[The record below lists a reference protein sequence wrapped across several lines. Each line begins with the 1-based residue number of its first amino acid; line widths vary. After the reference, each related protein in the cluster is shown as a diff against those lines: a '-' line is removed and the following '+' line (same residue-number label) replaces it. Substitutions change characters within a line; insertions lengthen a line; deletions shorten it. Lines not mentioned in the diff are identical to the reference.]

1 MRCARC
7 GVELIAGK
15 PFCHGCGARVSAPCP
30 RCGAV
35 LQPEFR
41 FCPDCG
47 RPVDGAP
54 PAETTAT
61 VAEAPPRPAPSVE
74 GERKIV
80 TVLFCDLV
88 GSTQIAEKLDPEDY
102 HELLERYLELAFQKI
117 YEVGGVVNQISGDGL
132 MALFG
137 APIAYEDAPQRA
149 VRAALGIREALGAL
163 AERMRRE
170 RGISLRARQ
179 GLHTGPVVVGTV
191 GNSLKM
197 DYTAI
202 GDTTNLA
209 SRLESLAE
217 PGAIL
222 MSDAT
227 HRLVRGF
234 FEVEPTGPL
243 DVRGKS
249 EPVEGYRVLGE
260 ARAVTPMGLAEARGL
275 TPFVGRAAELA
286 LLEDA
291 FARVT
296 AGHMQI
302 ASIVSDAGLGKSR
315 LVHEFRQRLAPA
327 VVVFDARCAAL
338 TQSLAY
344 HPFMSM
350 FRGYL
355 GFEVGEPHEQVRTKI
370 SAKLGIP
377 FDTVKTKYP
386 GLTRFLGTRGEK
398 ADVPADQ
405 LRRETVAALAGLVG
419 ELGGEAPVLMVIE
432 DFEWMDAPSR
442 DMLDDLVEKLAAS
455 RVLLVTTQ
463 RSDAKARW
471 EPAYDVVRIE
481 LARLDEVDS
490 AAVVRAAAGG
500 QLPEQ
505 LAERIVRR
513 AGGSPFFA
521 EELTRAL
528 IEEGVLVADEAGGHR
543 LAKPLEE
550 VGIPGTVQEVIAAR
564 LDRLDAPT
572 KRVLQV
578 ASVLGR
584 QFHQLDLEALLA
596 DEPVDVAAAL
606 AKLERKGLLRR
617 LHGAGGAELRFPES
631 LTQEVAYEGVL
642 LRQRRQMHE
651 RIAAFLEAAP
661 GEASAERTALIAE
674 HYAHGDDHAKAAD
687 YLLQAAREAEAVPSY
702 AAAADF
708 YRRAWLRAES
718 VLGERED
725 GHFHAVAA
733 EAAAGVC
740 RMVVFF
746 GASHLDVAEEAA
758 RRGEELAELLGD
770 DSNAIALRYQRGVVV
785 MMTGVDFNRGLGIA
799 EEALAMAERRGSE
812 VERMRLIR
820 GLCVSWT
827 ADGRFAEARQRI
839 DEIVARAE
847 LDGEAAELTPFY
859 LSSRWVRDQTLF
871 AADEI
876 DRALELGRESYEM
889 AARAPNRTMLCALA
903 SLLAQIHLL
912 RGDYAEAKRWADE
925 AVAVGDEIG
934 NVNVLA
940 AGGAIA
946 LLSRLE
952 LGERVEPRPFVHL
965 MERGLA
971 GAGFMQLNAR
981 FVSDALLATD
991 DLARADRITEQMMAR
1006 AGGRLRNAMSA
1017 VARGDVLAALGRHE
1031 EAARR
1036 YAEAVALADR
1046 IGARSTLA
1054 SALLASAELALRRG
1068 QQPTGVERALRVCQE
1083 LGLARYRARFE
1094 RVLGDAT
1101 SEMPVS

>member
-1 MRCARC
+1 MRCTRC
-7 GVELIAGK
+7 GVELIPGK

-30 RCGAV
+30 QCGAV

-47 RPVDGAP
+47 RPVDGATP
-54 PAETTAT
+54 PEPRKTPDP
-61 VAEAPPRPAPSVE
+61 PPRPAPGVE

-102 HELLERYLELAFQKI
+102 HELLERYLELAFQEI
-117 YEVGGVVNQISGDGL
+117 YKVGGVVNQISGDGL

-149 VRAALGIREALGAL
+149 VRAALGIREALGTL

-202 GDTTNLA
+202 GDTVNLA
-209 SRLESLAE
+209 ARLESLAE

-249 EPVEGYRVLGE
+249 EPVEGYRVLAE

-286 LLEDA
+286 MLEQA
-291 FARVT
+291 FAQVA
-296 AGHMQI
+296 AGRMQI
-302 ASIVSDAGLGKSR
+302 AGIVAHAGVGKSR
-315 LVHEFRQRLAPA
+315 LVHEFRQRLAPE

-344 HPFMSM
+344 HPFMAM

-355 GFEVGEPHEQVRTKI
+355 GFEVGEAPEQVRSKI
-370 SAKLGIP
+370 ASKLGVP
-377 FDTVKTKYP
+377 FEHVKTKYP
-386 GLTRFLGTRGEK
+386 GLTRFLGTRGDK
-398 ADVPADQ
+398 ADVPAEQ
-405 LRRETVAALAGLVG
+405 LRRETVTALAGLVG
-419 ELGGEAPVLMVIE
+419 ELGAEAPVVMVIE
-432 DFEWMDAPSR
+432 DFEWIDEPSR
-442 DMLDDLVEKLAAS
+442 DMLDDLVERLAAS
-455 RVLLVTTQ
+455 RVLLVITQ
-463 RSDAKARW
+463 RADAKVRW
-471 EPAYDVVRIE
+471 EPAFDVVRIE
-481 LARLDEVDS
+481 LARLDEVDT
-490 AAVVRAAAGG
+490 AAVVRAVAGG
-500 QLPEQ
+500 HLPEQ
-505 LAERIVRR
+505 LTERIVRR

-528 IEEGVLVADEAGGHR
+528 IEEGVLLADDAGGHR

-564 LDRLDAPT
+564 LDRLDGPT

-596 DEPVDVAAAL
+596 DERVDVAAGL
-606 AKLERKGLLRR
+606 KKLERKGLLRR
-617 LHGAGGAELRFPES
+617 LQGAGGTELRFPES

-661 GEASAERTALIAE
+661 GEATAERTALIAE

-702 AAAADF
+702 GAAADF
-708 YRRAWLRAES
+708 YRRAWQRAES
-718 VLGERED
+718 VLGVRED

-733 EAAAGVC
+733 EAAAGVS

-746 GASHLDVAEEAA
+746 GASHLDVAEDAA

-770 DSNAIALRYQRGVVV
+770 DSNVIALRYQRGVAV
-785 MMTGVDFNRGLGIA
+785 MMRGEDFDRGLAVA
-799 EEALAMAERRGSE
+799 EEALALAERLGSE

-820 GLCVSWT
+820 GLCISWV
-827 ADGRFAEARQRI
+827 ADGRFAEARERAE
-839 DEIVARAE
+839 EIVARAE

-859 LSSRWVRDQTLF
+859 LSSRWVRDQALF
-871 AADEI
+871 AADEL
-876 DRALELGRESYEM
+876 DLALSLSLESHEM
-889 AARAPNRTMLCALA
+889 SALAPNRTMRSAAA
-903 SLLAQIHLL
+903 SLLAQIYFMRAH
-912 RGDYAEAKRWADE
+912 YAEARRWADE
-925 AVAVGDEIG
+925 ATLVGDEIG
-934 NVNVLA
+934 NVNVLT

-946 LLSRLE
+946 LVSRLA
-952 LGERVEPRPFVHL
+952 LGERVDPRPFVHL
-965 MERGLA
+965 IERGLA

-981 FVSDALLATD
+981 FVSDALLASG
-991 DLARADRITEQMMAR
+991 DLERADRVTERMVGR

-1017 VARGDVLAALGRHE
+1017 LARGDVLAALDRHE

-1036 YAEAVALADR
+1036 YAEAVKLADR

-1054 SALLASAELALRRG
+1054 AGLLASAELALRRG
-1068 QQPTGVERALRVCQE
+1068 QQPAGVERALRICQE
-1083 LGLARYRARFE
+1083 VGLARYRDRFE
-1094 RVLGDAT
+1094 RVLGDAA
-1101 SEMPVS
+1101 PQAVS